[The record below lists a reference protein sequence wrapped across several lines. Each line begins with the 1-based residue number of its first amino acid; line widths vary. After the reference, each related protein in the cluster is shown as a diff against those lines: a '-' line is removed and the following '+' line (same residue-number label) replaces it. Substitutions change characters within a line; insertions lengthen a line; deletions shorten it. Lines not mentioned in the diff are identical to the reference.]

1 MMEIIAHKINSIKS
15 LKKLP
20 LKYGSEVDLR
30 TFGSRIVLSHDPYKK
45 GDKFEDY
52 LENYNHG
59 TLILN
64 IKESGIENEVI
75 RKVRNKNI
83 SNFFLLDVEMP
94 FICVNKKELN
104 KYMSIRFSE
113 YESIDTLKK
122 FKKNVGWVWI
132 DTFKNLPIKKN
143 YLKILKKFK
152 SCLVCPERWNRPK
165 DIKKYFFLM
174 KKINFLP
181 NCVMTNLKYAKNW
194 ERLIS
199 ND

>member
-1 MMEIIAHKINSIKS
+1 MEIIAHKINSIKS
-15 LKKLP
+15 LRKLP
-20 LKYGSEVDLR
+20 SKYGSEVDLR

-45 GDKFEDY
+45 GDRFEDY

-75 RKVRNKNI
+75 KKVRNNKI

-104 KYMSIRFSE
+104 KFTSIRFSE
-113 YESIDTLKK
+113 YESIDTLRK
-122 FKKNVGWVWI
+122 FKKKVGWVWI
-132 DTFKNLPIKKN
+132 DTFKNLPIKKKN
-143 YLKILKKFK
+143 LKILKDFK

-165 DIKKYFFLM
+165 DINKYFFLM

-181 NCVMTNLKYAKNW
+181 NCVMTNLKYAKKW

-199 ND
+199 NY